1 MNNFHKIYKNSKRNI
16 VLHNVFEYKNINQIV
31 NRNDLLFFDDC
42 THDQYEFIL
51 KNNNLFN
58 ELNINCVI
66 SFSTN
71 IYRNEKLKPLSNI
84 PTFELHNQLY
94 NDKKE
99 ALNGFMS
106 ISEIKNLLNN
116 TNIFLGL
123 HGHNHLELK
132 NVSKINQMMFFKD
145 DLEQSITFMKQNS
158 LKTDIFVY
166 PYDFIVLGSEKLLKN
181 RGFKYIFPSKIN
193 KRTYIEEFL

>member
-42 THDQYEFIL
+42 TYDQYEFIL

-58 ELNINCVI
+58 ELNVNCVI

-71 IYRNEKLKPLSNI
+71 IYRNEKLQPLSNI
-84 PTFELHNQLY
+84 PTFELHNQLH

-99 ALNGFMS
+99 ALNGFMT

-132 NVSKINQMMFFKD
+132 NVSKIKQMMFFKD

-193 KRTYIEEFL
+193 KRTYIEEIL

>member
-1 MNNFHKIYKNSKRNI
+1 M
-16 VLHNVFEYKNINQIV
+16 
-31 NRNDLLFFDDC
+31 
-42 THDQYEFIL
+42 

-58 ELNINCVI
+58 SLNINCVI

-71 IYRNEKLKPLSNI
+71 IYRNEKLQPLSNI
-84 PTFELHNQLY
+84 PTFELHNQLH

-99 ALNGFMS
+99 ALNGFMT

-132 NVSKINQMMFFKD
+132 NVSKIK
-145 DLEQSITFMKQNS
+145 
-158 LKTDIFVY
+158 
-166 PYDFIVLGSEKLLKN
+166 
-181 RGFKYIFPSKIN
+181 
-193 KRTYIEEFL
+193 